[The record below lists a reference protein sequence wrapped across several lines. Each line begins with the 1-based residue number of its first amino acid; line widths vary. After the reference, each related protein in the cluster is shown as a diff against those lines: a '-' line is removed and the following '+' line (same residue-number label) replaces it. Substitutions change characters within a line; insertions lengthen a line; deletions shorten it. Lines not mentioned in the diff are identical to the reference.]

1 MKSYAVIGYQNGQAG
16 AIFPVSRETFPHN
29 ESLLI
34 KLFWSRWLDIGLV
47 LFCVCVCFF
56 LQVYGPQLI
65 LVHEHAKN

>member
-1 MKSYAVIGYQNGQAG
+1 MKSCAVIGYQNGQAG

-29 ESLLI
+29 ESVI
-34 KLFWSRWLDIGLV
+34 DQAFLV
-47 LFCVCVCFF
+47 KMAGYWPRSFFCVCFF